1 MSEKSRF
8 TKRRVMAKCEM
19 KKIVSILVLI
29 MFVVAQA
36 DDSPPSSSSSRELFS
51 MSTIGCVGN
60 CASRQCRALRRFIH
74 VYAACTAGC
83 GVVQCSGVS
92 ATAANE
98 MSSTATYD
106 CATSCAISKSRNV
119 HTGIH
124 TNFYLL
130 HYMLV

>member
-1 MSEKSRF
+1 
-8 TKRRVMAKCEM
+8 MAKSEM
-19 KKIVSILVLI
+19 KKIVSILVMV

-36 DDSPPSSSSSRELFS
+36 DDSPPSSLTPELFS

-60 CASRQCRALRRFIH
+60 CATRQCRAMRRSIH
-74 VYAACTAGC
+74 FYAACTAGC
-83 GVVQCSGVS
+83 GVLQCSGVS
-92 ATAANE
+92 STAANE

-106 CATSCAISKSRNV
+106 CATNCAISKSVNV

-130 HYMLV
+130 YYILN